1 MAAQQ
6 TRGPWPGTLAAGT
19 ALVLGAWLVQH
30 GGAVLPPGPD
40 ADQAFDGSAVAGP
53 IVPPLPASPPTRLLI
68 PAIGVDAPFTPLA
81 LDGEG
86 RLQPP
91 PDGDRNLAGWYQ
103 GGATP
108 GQRGAA
114 IVAGHVDN
122 RQGPAVFYRLGSL
135 RKGDQLEV
143 RRADRATAFFSVDAV
158 EVYPK
163 KDFPDRKVYSTT
175 RDAQLRLITCGGGF
189 TQQEGYDG
197 NVVVFAHLVRTLRA

>member
-1 MAAQQ
+1 MVGQQ
-6 TRGPWPGTLAAGT
+6 TRSPWPGTLAAGT

-30 GGAVLPPGPD
+30 GGAALPPGPG
-40 ADQAFDGSAVAGP
+40 ADQAFDGSSVAGP
-53 IVPPLPASPPTRLLI
+53 IVPPLPHSPPTRLRI
-68 PAIGVDAPFTPLA
+68 PVIGVDAPFTPLA

-91 PDGDRNLAGWYQ
+91 PDGDRNLAGWYRD
-103 GGATP
+103 GAAP

-114 IVAGHVDN
+114 IIAGHVDN

-135 RKGDQLEV
+135 RRGDQLEV
-143 RRADRATAFFSVDAV
+143 LRADRATAFFSVDAV

-163 KDFPDRKVYSTT
+163 KDFPDRKVYAAT

-197 NVVVFAHLVRTLRA
+197 NVVVYAHLVRTLRA